1 MRSLISDLFKFAGDV
16 ASVDS
21 CAARARGEEPG
32 QHAHRCRFACKVIM
46 ISVRVICT
54 YDDDQHVG
62 EYEHEDGDQHVAY
75 IFSMHVS
82 SSLLLSCLLRCD
94 PGER

>member
-1 MRSLISDLFKFAGDV
+1 
-16 ASVDS
+16 
-21 CAARARGEEPG
+21 
-32 QHAHRCRFACKVIM
+32 M

-75 IFSMHVS
+75 RNINK
-82 SSLLLSCLLRCD
+82 RANY
-94 PGER
+94 

>member
-1 MRSLISDLFKFAGDV
+1 MSHPLILALPEL
-16 ASVDS
+16 
-21 CAARARGEEPG
+21 GEKRPVNMLIVVVLP
-32 QHAHRCRFACKVIM
+32 A
-46 ISVRVICT
+46 SVRVICT

>member
-1 MRSLISDLFKFAGDV
+1 MLSLTSDLFEFAGDV
-16 ASVDS
+16 APVDS
-21 CAARARGEEPG
+21 CAARARGEEAG
-32 QHAHRCRFACKVIM
+32 QHAHRCRLACKVIM

-75 IFSMHVS
+75 RNINK
-82 SSLLLSCLLRCD
+82 RANY
-94 PGER
+94 